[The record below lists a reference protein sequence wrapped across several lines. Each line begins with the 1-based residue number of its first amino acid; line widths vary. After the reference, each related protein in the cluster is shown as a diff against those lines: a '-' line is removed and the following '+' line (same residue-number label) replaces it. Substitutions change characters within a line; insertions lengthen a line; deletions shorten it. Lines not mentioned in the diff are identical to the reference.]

1 MKVKVINRKG
11 KEFSGVVGSVNVHV
25 LPPAQRAKVMDM
37 KDVFVDLGFSSDKD
51 VLKAGIQVGDQV
63 VR

>member
-1 MKVKVINRKG
+1 MKVKVITRKG

-25 LPPAQRAKVMDM
+25 LPAAQRVKVMDM
-37 KDVFVDLGFSSDKD
+37 KDVFVDLGFNSDEEVK
-51 VLKAGIQVGDQV
+51 KAGIKVGDQV